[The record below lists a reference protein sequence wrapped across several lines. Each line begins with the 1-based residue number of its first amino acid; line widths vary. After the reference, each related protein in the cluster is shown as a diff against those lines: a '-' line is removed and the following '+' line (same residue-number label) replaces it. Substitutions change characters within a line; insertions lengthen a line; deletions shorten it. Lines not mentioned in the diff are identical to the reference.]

1 MGRVLIT
8 NGNRRKALAVVRS
21 LGRRQVEVTISDSVR
36 MPVAR
41 FSRYCSRCLYYPDP
55 RLDPQ
60 AFDDWLLRELSTTSY
75 DVLMALDEDVIERV
89 LAIRGEV
96 ERYTPVPLPP
106 KHAFEAA
113 YDKGETIRVARYCGV
128 PCPKTV
134 IAHTIDEVLLCANR
148 VGYPL
153 VIKPRKSSGSR
164 GLVVV
169 RSADQIVDGWKRVSA
184 VYPSPLIQEYIPNGG
199 DALGISLLVNSKQEV
214 VASFAHRRLREYPV
228 AGGPSTLRESTMCP
242 ALMEQAAR
250 LLRELEW
257 YGVAMVE
264 FKVDPRDGVAKLLEI
279 NPRFWGSL
287 ALAIYSGIDFPFLLY
302 CLATRRQVPAMLEY
316 EGGKRCR
323 WLIGDALHFLSR
335 YGPVRGCVEFTRSF
349 DRRTACDEFTFDDPF
364 AVAAHLVTLP
374 ARWLLSSTFRA
385 EMTRR

>member
-21 LGRRQVEVTISDSVR
+21 LGRRHVEITIADSVR

-55 RLDPQ
+55 RLNPQ
-60 AFDDWLLRELSTTSY
+60 AFDDWLLRELRATRY
-75 DVLMALDEDVIERV
+75 DALIALDEEVIERV
-89 LAIRGEV
+89 LSVRCEV
-96 ERYTPVPLPP
+96 ERYTSVPLPP
-106 KHAFEAA
+106 TRSFEVA
-113 YDKGETIRVARYCGV
+113 YDKGETIQVARSCGV
-128 PCPKTV
+128 PCPTTF
-134 IAHTIDEVLLCANR
+134 IARTIDEALLFAER

-169 RSADQIVDGWKRVSA
+169 RSADQVVDAWNLVSS

-199 DALGISLLVNSKQEV
+199 DALGVSLLVSRNQDV
-214 VASFAHRRLREYPV
+214 VASFVHRRLREYPV
-228 AGGPSTLRESTMCP
+228 AGGPSTLRESTICP
-242 ALMEQAAR
+242 ALLDQAAR
-250 LLRELEW
+250 LLKKLEW

-264 FKVDPRDGVAKLLEI
+264 FKVDPRDGIAKLLEI

-287 ALAIYSGIDFPFLLY
+287 ALAIYSGIDFPYLLY
-302 CLATRRQVPAMLEY
+302 CLATGRQVPAMLEY
-316 EGGKRCR
+316 EDGKRCR

-335 YGPVRGCVEFTRSF
+335 YGPVRGCVEFVRSF
-349 DRRTACDEFTFDDPF
+349 DHGIGCDEFSSDDPF
-364 AVAAHLVTLP
+364 ALAAYLVTLP
-374 ARWLLSSTFRA
+374 PRWLLSSAFRA
-385 EMTRR
+385 EMTRH

>member
-21 LGRRQVEVTISDSVR
+21 LGRRGVEITITDSVR

-55 RLDPQ
+55 RLNPQ
-60 AFDDWLLRELSTTSY
+60 AFDDWLLRELRATRY
-75 DVLMALDEDVIERV
+75 DALIALDEDVIERV
-89 LAIRGEV
+89 LSVRCEV
-96 ERYTPVPLPP
+96 ERYT
-106 KHAFEAA
+106 
-113 YDKGETIRVARYCGV
+113 YDKGETIQVARSCGV
-128 PCPKTV
+128 PCPTTF
-134 IAHTIDEVLLCANR
+134 IARTIDEVLLFAER

-169 RSADQIVDGWKRVSA
+169 RSADQVVDAWNLVSS

-199 DALGISLLVNSKQEV
+199 DALGVSLLVNRKQDV
-214 VASFAHRRLREYPV
+214 VASFVHRRLREYPV
-228 AGGPSTLRESTMCP
+228 AGGPSTLRESTICP
-242 ALMEQAAR
+242 ALLDQAAR
-250 LLRELEW
+250 LLRKLEW

-264 FKVDPRDGVAKLLEI
+264 FKVDPRDGIAKLLEI

-287 ALAIYSGIDFPFLLY
+287 ALAIYSGIDFPYLLY
-302 CLATRRQVPAMLEY
+302 CLATGRQVPAMLEY
-316 EGGKRCR
+316 EDGKRCR

-335 YGPVRGCVEFTRSF
+335 YGPVRGCVEFVRSF
-349 DRRTACDEFTFDDPF
+349 DRGIGCDEFSSDDPF
-364 AVAAHLVTLP
+364 ALVAYLVTLP
-374 ARWLLSSTFRA
+374 PRWLLSSAFRA
-385 EMTRR
+385 EMTRH